1 MRILWKSSNDSIA
14 IDLFLL
20 TFAYSNPNVII
31 SSYLSLLVLCSAPC
45 GHPQRKLD
53 LTGIMFS
60 HAKKRGTRISS
71 LNGIKS
77 GHFSSI
83 YIRTHCTGGHKLAFL
98 VVVIMD
104 DPVDEPERRF
114 GTYHFPGAFG
124 TSQIPSAPLNS
135 SLLLSNDGD
144 VNDP

>member
-1 MRILWKSSNDSIA
+1 M
-14 IDLFLL
+14 
-20 TFAYSNPNVII
+20 
-31 SSYLSLLVLCSAPC
+31 
-45 GHPQRKLD
+45 QRR
-53 LTGIMFS
+53 G
-60 HAKKRGTRISS
+60 GTRISS

-124 TSQIPSAPLNS
+124 TSQFTSSPLNS

-144 VNDP
+144 VNDPSFQERETTIGLCTACIIIGYC